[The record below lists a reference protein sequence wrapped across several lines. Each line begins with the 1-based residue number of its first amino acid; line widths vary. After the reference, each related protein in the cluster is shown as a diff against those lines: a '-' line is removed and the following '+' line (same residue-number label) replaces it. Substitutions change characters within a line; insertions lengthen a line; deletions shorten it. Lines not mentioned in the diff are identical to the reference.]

1 MLIKTFSHGKGGGD
15 GPVNYCISETVP
27 AYDPVTRFRIPG
39 QFVTRD
45 PAPVVM
51 RGDPARTCMLID
63 SSENVWKYTSGV
75 IAFENNDK
83 PTEAEQ
89 REVMA
94 SFEAMAFAGLEADQ
108 YDILWVRHEHEGN
121 VELHYVTPRL
131 ELTTGKALNIAP
143 PGHQKAFDAWRDS
156 WNYSKGWASP
166 NEPERARL
174 VRQDDHTLK
183 TDAARLK
190 ADLPRAEDP
199 RRLITE
205 YLVTCIESGKV
216 QSRADIVAALQEA
229 EIEITRQGKD
239 YLSIRP
245 EPGAKPV
252 RLKGV
257 LYDTGFT
264 IEFDR
269 AAAIR
274 AELGWQPSGTAESQ
288 DAERSYRNPAADG
301 ERASAASREVERI
314 IESRAGHN
322 GRRYQQP
329 RFDGEDEVAW
339 VGERDQN
346 RVERSGSGDQHTRA
360 VNSADAGLDRQARE
374 VSARQDDQRPDGA
387 AERTTRSDAK
397 TDQANALA
405 NEAALAGTAS
415 RLPAALRRDLG
426 LGAVSDEAGRAEPS
440 SSLTNAGASL
450 ARANDIEP
458 VAGADLGLESARGQ
472 HRQVRGDAA
481 WRRAID
487 RMAQW
492 IKEGRAVGEELR
504 GSYDRVRDAVIGG
517 IQRAIE
523 AVRAGYEALVGTE
536 QQLATAG
543 ANLGFASVRLNEVA
557 QSVGS
562 KTDRAI
568 GVIKMNRDD
577 ELERFKTDI
586 NFVEYAESL
595 GYEINTRESSRAS
608 TVMRRGDDKI
618 VVATDADGHGIYFS
632 VKDDADNGSIIDF
645 VQKRSGLNLGQVRKE
660 LRPWTGNTPSSYR
673 PVAPAAQRAKP
684 QPSTADRRQVLAVW
698 MQMQAIN
705 GHHAYLEQQ
714 RGISPATLAD
724 ARFAGHVRIDGKGN
738 AAFPHYDKD
747 GLAGYEL
754 KNDGF
759 TGFAKNGQK
768 AVWHSANISS
778 AQQIVLVESA
788 IDALSHAQMH
798 RTDAAYISVGGAMS
812 DHQRDLVRGALT
824 KAAARGATIV
834 IATDADE
841 AGHKL
846 AKQLTDL
853 AAPGAQVERQQP
865 TQGKDWNDNLK
876 ALQVD
881 LQRTKAAK
889 VAAAREVAQPPEI
902 GGYGM

>member
-27 AYDPVTRFRIPG
+27 AYDPVTRFKIPG
-39 QFVTRD
+39 QFVNRD

-51 RGDPARTCMLID
+51 RGDPARTRMLID

-75 IAFENNDK
+75 IAFEENDK
-83 PTEAEQ
+83 PNEAEQ
-89 REVMA
+89 IEVMQ
-94 SFEAMAFAGLEADQ
+94 SFEKMAFAGLEADQ
-108 YDILWVRHEHEGN
+108 YDILWVKHEHEGN

-131 ELTTGKALNIAP
+131 ELTTGKSLNVAP

-156 WNYSKGWASP
+156 WNYLKGWASP

-190 ADLPRAEDP
+190 ADLPKADDP
-199 RRLITE
+199 KRLITE

-216 QSRADIVAALQEA
+216 RSRVDIVDALRDA

-239 YLSIRP
+239 YLSVRP
-245 EPGAKPV
+245 EAGAKPV
-252 RLKGV
+252 RLKGL
-257 LYDTGFT
+257 LYDAGFQ
-264 IEFDR
+264 IEYDR

-274 AELGWQPSGTAESQ
+274 SELGGELGRTIEGQEPAG
-288 DAERSYRNPAADG
+288 SYRNPGADA
-301 ERASAASREVERI
+301 ERARIASGEVERI

-322 GRRYQQP
+322 RQRYQQP
-329 RFDGEDEVAW
+329 RFDSQNEVAW

-360 VNSADAGLDRQARE
+360 VNSADAGLDRQASQGR
-374 VSARQDDQRPDGA
+374 ARQNDISIVAA
-387 AERTTRSDAK
+387 AERITRSAAEADP
-397 TDQANALA
+397 ANALA
-405 NEAALAGTAS
+405 DEVALVGTGS
-415 RLPAALRRDLG
+415 RLPRDLRRSLG
-426 LGAVSDEAGRAEPS
+426 LDAVPASRSSESISDATADASGTARS
-440 SSLTNAGASL
+440 SSDVEQA
-450 ARANDIEP
+450 E
-458 VAGADLGLESARGQ
+458 GADLGLESARGQ

-504 GSYDRVRDAVIGG
+504 GSYDRVRDTVINR
-517 IQRAIE
+517 ISNAID
-523 AVRAGYEALVGTE
+523 AVRRGYEALVGTE

-543 ANLGFASVRLNEVA
+543 ANLGFASVKFDEVA

-562 KTDRAI
+562 KTDRVI
-568 GVIKMNRDD
+568 GVLKMNRDD
-577 ELERFKTDI
+577 ELARFKMDI
-586 NFVEYAESL
+586 NFIEYAESL
-595 GYEINTRESSRAS
+595 GYEIEGKESSRAS
-608 TVMRRGDDKI
+608 AVMRRGDDKI

-645 VQKRSGLNLGQVRKE
+645 VQKRSGLNLGQVRQE

-673 PVAPAAQRAKP
+673 PVAQAAQRAKP

-768 AVWHSANISS
+768 AVWHSANITS